1 MIGLLFRNIVGSRK
15 ILLPTKTANVEKP
28 QFFKPV
34 LSFIDDYNGNE
45 IKSPL
50 DPGIVLSLLSDGV
63 YLKEFFSTQSKC

>member
-1 MIGLLFRNIVGSRK
+1 MSKNLK
-15 ILLPTKTANVEKP
+15 
-28 QFFKPV
+28 FFKPI